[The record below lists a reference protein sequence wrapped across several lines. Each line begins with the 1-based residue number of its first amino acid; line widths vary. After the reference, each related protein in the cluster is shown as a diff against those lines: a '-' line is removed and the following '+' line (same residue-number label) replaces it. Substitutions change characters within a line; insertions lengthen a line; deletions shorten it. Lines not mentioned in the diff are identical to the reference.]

1 MNYISKNRY
10 DLISRILDE
19 SMDDSAFT
27 LTRTNLLL
35 KILNTIDKVNVLSD
49 IRNELIDWL
58 LCAKEDDITLI
69 NTLKLKLDFLLLQKQ
84 RNIQNEQKK
93 YFKEVTRL
101 TKKDLSKWN
110 KLEYNDEKE
119 DKENKVKDIKKFN
132 GIL

>member
-10 DLISRILDE
+10 DIISRVLDE
-19 SMDDSAFT
+19 TINDSTFT
-27 LTRTNLLL
+27 LTRTNVIL
-35 KILNTIDKVNVLSD
+35 KILNTKDDNVLSD
-49 IRNELIDWL
+49 TRNELIDYL
-58 LCAKEDDITLI
+58 LFTKEDDITLI

-93 YFKEVTRL
+93 YFKEVTKL
-101 TKKDLSKWN
+101 TKKDLSKQN

-119 DKENKVKDIKKFN
+119 DKGNKVKDIKKFN